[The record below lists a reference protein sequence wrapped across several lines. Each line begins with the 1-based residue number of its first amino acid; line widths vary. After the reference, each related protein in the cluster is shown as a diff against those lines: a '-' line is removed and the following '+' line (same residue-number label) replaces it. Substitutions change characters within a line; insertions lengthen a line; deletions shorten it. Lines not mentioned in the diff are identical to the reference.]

1 MDLTTFLYIGGLESR
16 VSSSNPP
23 LSSVSFDGCISSLQ
37 LNHRLVDLNAP
48 LREGGTHPGCS
59 PLEVSCDRQCPGKDC
74 VEVWNGTL
82 CNCDG
87 NPSLCQGLFTC
98 LYKSHPQA
106 RLQNYLIFANDCW
119 YSSRTHSYLCMFCID
134 TAVQLNSGFIHI
146 QTTPIT
152 INTFHLSVRTRH
164 SSAIL
169 VSFGGV
175 ASLELRQGNVMYR
188 RMRRSTQM
196 MYSAITLV
204 ANAFIDDGQW
214 HQVELSSGDSFTLV
228 RWYINIQHDV

>member
-1 MDLTTFLYIGGLESR
+1 MLTVSGCSRERQHLEGAERICRLTRSLSAEDHRYGYISTLLSESASSITGDRILDLTTFLYIGGLESR

-119 YSSRTHSYLCMFCID
+119 YSSRTHSYLCMFCMK
-134 TAVQLNSGFIHI
+134 
-146 QTTPIT
+146 P
-152 INTFHLSVRTRH
+152 
-164 SSAIL
+164 
-169 VSFGGV
+169 
-175 ASLELRQGNVMYR
+175 
-188 RMRRSTQM
+188 
-196 MYSAITLV
+196 
-204 ANAFIDDGQW
+204 
-214 HQVELSSGDSFTLV
+214 
-228 RWYINIQHDV
+228 